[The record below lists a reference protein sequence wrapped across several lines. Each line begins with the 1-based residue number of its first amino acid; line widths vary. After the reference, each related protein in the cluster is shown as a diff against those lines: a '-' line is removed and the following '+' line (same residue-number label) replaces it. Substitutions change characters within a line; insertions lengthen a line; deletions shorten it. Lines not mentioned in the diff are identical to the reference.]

1 MMVNKKI
8 LLVADESIVAGDIKR
23 TLESFSY
30 NVTYVGSSCK
40 EATEQALAIK
50 PDLILIDIVLN
61 GTINNI
67 EAISKIKELNIP
79 VIILITHSEESTIE
93 RAKLTKPCGY
103 LIKPYDSIELK
114 CTIEITIYKNQIE
127 NELNE
132 SDARFKTL
140 IENVEDVF
148 VRYDLNLRYQY
159 ASPSIEKF
167 TGIKPEYFIGKTN
180 LEAGF
185 SLDMAKFFDKHLL
198 EAIQSKKSSDVR
210 FSYPGPN
217 GLILTEGRVYPEFDN
232 NGDVKSVVTVSRDI
246 TKHIKDVDKIIS
258 SEFKYRKLYESMMDA
273 FAHVDNEGYIIEF
286 NEVFRQMLGY
296 DPDELLKLTYKD
308 ITPEKWHEY
317 EAEIIKNQVYE
328 RGFTDIYEKEYLRK
342 DGTIFPVELRT
353 YQVRDEQGH
362 PNGLW
367 AIVRDISKS
376 KESKKLLLES
386 ESKFRKL
393 FDNANDMITL
403 NEIEKNIVPGKF
415 IEVNKIGIER
425 LGYSREEFLNMT
437 PIDIVPRDYHAK
449 MRIIATEFQNS
460 SKAQYEIVH
469 LTKDGKRIYVEVNNH
484 LFHFRDK
491 TVALA
496 ISRDITERKKAEENL
511 KQSEKRYRTLYSSM
525 NEGVAIHKVIYDKSD
540 TPVDYIIID
549 INNAYEEIL
558 GINKKDV
565 LGKKASK
572 AYGVEKAPYLKVY
585 SKVVQ
590 TGKSTQFET
599 YFKPMDKHFKI
610 SVFSPS
616 KDTFATIFEDITS
629 RKKTEEAL
637 CESEETYRTLFESI
651 PNYTILLSLEG
662 VILDLNTSALNIIGI
677 SKDEIIGK
685 HFTELSIFPKEEIAV
700 NHKMFSS
707 LLNQDALSKHYESKI
722 FDKNSNIRRIETVLT
737 TIIKDD
743 VPSYF
748 LVISSDITERKVFED
763 KINYSLKEKNVLL
776 KEIHHRVKNNMQI
789 ISSMLSLQTNY
800 IDDNIALDVLKESQN
815 RVKTMAMI
823 HEKLYQSNDFIN
835 IKFDDYI
842 LRLVSDLFYSYNIQ
856 EDHIKP
862 VIEVEDVKLNIE
874 TAVPCGL
881 IISELV
887 SNSLKYA
894 FPEGKNGKMH
904 LSLKRHNNRYE
915 LTVSDNGIGFPEDL
929 DFRNTDSLG
938 LQLVN
943 NLVEQIDGLITIDS
957 NQGTEFKII
966 FKKLEYKERI

>member
-1 MMVNKKI
+1 MVNKKI
-8 LLVADESIVAGDIKR
+8 LLVEDDSIEALDMKHSLGSLGYEVSYVASSGEEAIEEA
-23 TLESFSY
+23 LN
-30 NVTYVGSSCK
+30 NV
-40 EATEQALAIK
+40 
-50 PDLILIDIVLN
+50 PDLILIDIILS
-61 GTINNI
+61 GDIDGI
-67 EAISKIKELNIP
+67 EVASKIKKLNIP
-79 VIILITHSEESTIE
+79 VIYLTAHSEEYTIE
-93 RAKLTKPCGY
+93 RAKLTEPYGY
-103 LIKPYDSIELK
+103 LIKPYDQTELK
-114 CTIEITIYKNQIE
+114 CAIELAIYKNQVE
-127 NELNE
+127 NELKE
-132 SDARFKTL
+132 SEARLRGL

-159 ASPSIEKF
+159 VSPNIEEY
-167 TGIKPEYFIGKTN
+167 TGTKPQDFIGKTN

-185 SLDMAKFFDKHLL
+185 SSDLAKFFDKHLL
-198 EAIQSKKSSDVR
+198 DVIHSKKSDYIS

-217 GLILTEGRVYPEFDN
+217 GLIWAEGRIYPEFDY
-232 NGDVKSVVTVSRDI
+232 NGDVKSVVSVNRDI
-246 TKHIKDVDKIIS
+246 TKHKKDLDKIKS

-273 FAHVDNEGYIIEF
+273 FAHVDNEGHIIEF
-286 NEVFRQMLGY
+286 NEVFKQMLGY
-296 DPDELLKLTYKD
+296 DSDELLKLTYKD
-308 ITPEKWHEY
+308 ITPEKWHDY
-317 EAEIIKNQVYE
+317 EAEILKNQVYV
-328 RGFTDIYEKEYLRK
+328 RGYTDIYEKEYLRK
-342 DGTIFPVELRT
+342 NGTIFPVELRT

-367 AIVRDISKS
+367 AIVKDISKH
-376 KESKKLLLES
+376 KESEKLLLES
-386 ESKFRKL
+386 ENKFREL

-403 NEIEKNIVPGKF
+403 NEIEENIVPGKF
-415 IEVNKIGIER
+415 IEVNQIGIER

-437 PIDIVPRDYHAK
+437 PIDIIAPDNHAK

-460 SKAQYEIVH
+460 SKIQYEIVH
-469 LTKDGKRIYVEVNNH
+469 LTKDGKRIHVEVNNH
-484 LFHFRDK
+484 LFNLRGR

-496 ISRDITERKKAEENL
+496 ISRDITERKKAEENI

-525 NEGVAIHKVIYDKSD
+525 NEGVAIHKVIYDKSN
-540 TPVDYIIID
+540 TPMDYIIID

-565 LGKKASK
+565 LGKKASEI
-572 AYGVEKAPYLKVY
+572 YGTEEAPYLKVY
-585 SKVVQ
+585 YEVVQ

-599 YFKPMDKHFKI
+599 YFEPMDKHFKI

-637 CESEETYRTLFESI
+637 CESEEIYRTLFESD

-662 VILDLNTSALNIIGI
+662 VILDLNTSASNIIGL

-700 NHKMFSS
+700 NRKMFSS
-707 LLNQDALSKHYESKI
+707 LSKQEALSKHYESKI
-722 FDKNSNIRRIETVLT
+722 FDKNGNIRWIETVIT
-737 TIIKDD
+737 PIIKDD
-743 VPSYF
+743 VPTYI
-748 LVISSDITERKVFED
+748 LTISTDITERKISED

-789 ISSMLSLQTNY
+789 ISSLLSLQTNY

-823 HEKLYQSNDFIN
+823 HEKLYQSNDFVN

-862 VIEVEDVKLNIE
+862 VIQVEDVKLNIE

-894 FPEGKNGKMH
+894 FPKGKNGKMFV
-904 LSLKRHNNRYE
+904 SLKRQHNKYE
-915 LTVSDNGIGFPEDL
+915 LTISDNGIGFPGDL
-929 DFRNTDSLG
+929 DFRNTKSLG

-943 NLVEQIDGLITIDS
+943 NLVEQIDGEITLDYS
-957 NQGTEFKII
+957 QGTKFTII
-966 FKKLEYKERI
+966 FKEMEYKERI

>member
-1 MMVNKKI
+1 MVNKKI
-8 LLVADESIVAGDIKR
+8 LLVEDESIVAKDIKR

-30 NVTYVGSSCK
+30 NVPYVVSSCE
-40 EATEQALAIK
+40 EATEQALVIM
-50 PDLILIDIVLN
+50 PDLILIDIVLK
-61 GTINNI
+61 GTKDSI
-67 EAISKIKELNIP
+67 EAISKIKKLNIP
-79 VIILITHSEESTIE
+79 VIFLITHSEESKIE
-93 RAKLTKPCGY
+93 RAKLTEPCGY
-103 LIKPYDSIELK
+103 LIKPYDRNELK
-114 CTIEITIYKNQIE
+114 CAIELAIYKNQIE

-132 SDARFKTL
+132 SEARFRTL

-159 ASPSIEKF
+159 VSPSIEEF
-167 TGIKPEYFIGKTN
+167 TGTKPEDFIGKTN

-185 SLDMAKFFDKHLL
+185 SSDMTNFFDKHLL
-198 EAIQSKKSSDVR
+198 EAIQSKKSADVR

-217 GLILTEGRVYPEFDN
+217 GLILAEGRVYPEFDN
-232 NGDVKSVVTVSRDI
+232 NGDVKSVVTVNRDI
-246 TKHIKDVDKIIS
+246 TKHMEDVDKIKS

-273 FAHVDNEGYIIEF
+273 FAHVDNEGHIIEF

-296 DPDELLKLTYKD
+296 DPDELLKLTYRD

-317 EAEIIKNQVYE
+317 ETEIVKNQVYD

-367 AIVRDISKS
+367 AIVRDISKR

-386 ESKFRKL
+386 ESKFREL
-393 FDNANDMITL
+393 FGNANDMITL

-437 PIDIVPRDYHAK
+437 PMDIVAPDYHTK
-449 MRIIATEFQNS
+449 MRIIAAEFQNS
-460 SKAQYEIVH
+460 SNAQFEIVH

-484 LFHFRDK
+484 LFHLRGK

-496 ISRDITERKKAEENL
+496 ISRDITERKKVEENL

-540 TPVDYIIID
+540 TPVDYVIID

-565 LGKKASK
+565 LGIKASK
-572 AYGVEKAPYLKVY
+572 VYGVEKAPYLKIY
-585 SKVVQ
+585 SEVVQ

-637 CESEETYRTLFESI
+637 CESEETYRTLFESD

-685 HFTELSIFPKEEIAV
+685 HFTELTIFPKEEITV
-700 NHKMFSS
+700 NRKMFSS

-722 FDKNSNIRRIETVLT
+722 FDKNSNIRWIETVLT

-894 FPEGKNGKMH
+894 FPEVKNGKIQV
-904 LSLKRHNNRYE
+904 SLKRHNNKYE

-929 DFRNTDSLG
+929 DFRNTESLG

-943 NLVEQIDGLITIDS
+943 NLVEQIDGQITIDI